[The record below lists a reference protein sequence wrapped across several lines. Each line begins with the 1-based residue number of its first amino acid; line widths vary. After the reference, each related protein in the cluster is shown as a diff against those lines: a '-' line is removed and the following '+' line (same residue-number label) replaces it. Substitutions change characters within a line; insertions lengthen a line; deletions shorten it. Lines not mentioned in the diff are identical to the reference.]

1 MFGVNFLLI
10 SIGVMLTAQVFFNYK
25 NYNNFQEAGHAG
37 CKSLRCAGCG
47 GCAGCD
53 GPPAEAVLFNEKLE
67 SISHNIDVPI
77 WHATCQ

>member
-10 SIGVMLTAQVFFNYK
+10 SVGVVLTAQVVFNYK
-25 NYNNFQEAGHAG
+25 KYNNFQEAGHAG
-37 CKSLRCAGCG
+37 CNSLRCA

-67 SISHNIDVPI
+67 SISHNIDLPI
-77 WHATCQ
+77 CHATCR